1 MNSFNY
7 MSLHLCAWVQSYRNF
22 IKFYKRKGEK
32 YITNLILRFNYIKS
46 ETFCS
51 KIQTKC
57 LILCH
62 NYRRKYMPGMKIYK
76 GEFEKQL
83 ELLLAPEIKA
93 GFPSPAQDYMRE
105 SLDFNR
111 DFIRHPEATFYG
123 RVDGDSM
130 VDAGIDDGDIAVI
143 DRSLE
148 AQDGDIVVGY
158 VNGEFTIKFLDLKHK
173 ADGYIVLRPA
183 NKKYDPIRVDEY
195 DEFEVWG
202 VVVWTIKNWKR

>member
-1 MNSFNY
+1 
-7 MSLHLCAWVQSYRNF
+7 
-22 IKFYKRKGEK
+22 
-32 YITNLILRFNYIKS
+32 
-46 ETFCS
+46 
-51 KIQTKC
+51 
-57 LILCH
+57 
-62 NYRRKYMPGMKIYK
+62 
-76 GEFEKQL
+76 
-83 ELLLAPEIKA
+83 
-93 GFPSPAQDYMRE
+93 MRE

-130 VDAGIDDGDIAVI
+130 EDAGIDDGDIAVI

-173 ADGYIVLRPA
+173 ADGYIELRPA
-183 NKKYDPIRVDEY
+183 NKKYDPIRVEEY

-202 VVVWTIKNWKR
+202 VVVWTIKNWRKY